1 MAEEQKRPLDANSRL
16 KDRMRAVVPPRETLL
31 VKKQGDNVG
40 DVELIDISVE
50 SADQQEQPKQL
61 ETDESPQE
69 LVSFTLRV
77 DKSIDK
83 GLKSLCNDE
92 SITKETFLEAAFLI
106 CSENQELMEKVLN
119 LAKVRRQSRRKVG
132 VERRAKAMTK
142 YLPSS

>member
-1 MAEEQKRPLDANSRL
+1 
-16 KDRMRAVVPPRETLL
+16 MRAVVPPRETLL
-31 VKKQGDNVG
+31 VKKQDDNVG
-40 DVELIDISVE
+40 DIELIDIPVE
-50 SADQQEQPKQL
+50 SADQQEQPKPL

-83 GLKSLCNDE
+83 GLKSLCNNE

-119 LAKVRRQSRRKVG
+119 SAKVRRQSRRKVG